1 MWLETVRNQLKLS
14 KECEEITVFD
24 NILSIDCAAELST
37 GVSTLTTERRPW
49 FWSKI
54 SALHQHQ
61 HSPGALSS
69 QSRPAD
75 AWLIVLTS

>member
-1 MWLETVRNQLKLS
+1 MWLKTFTNQLKLS

-24 NILSIDCAAELST
+24 NILSIYSAAELST
-37 GVSTLTTERRPW
+37 GVSMVTTEGRLW
-49 FWSKI
+49 FWSKM

-61 HSPGALSS
+61 HSPGVLSS